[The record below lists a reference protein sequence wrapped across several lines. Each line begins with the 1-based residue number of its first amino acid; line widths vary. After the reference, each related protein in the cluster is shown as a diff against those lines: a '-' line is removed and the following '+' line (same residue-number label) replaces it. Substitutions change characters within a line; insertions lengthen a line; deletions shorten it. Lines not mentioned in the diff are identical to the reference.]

1 MQITEQK
8 WVIVLVEDE
17 FEAFIIDDFF
27 DFVDIELI
35 VDVIEFE
42 TELEILV
49 VKDSNICL
57 RIVGKNFDHT
67 GSIYKVMLKKFW

>member
-57 RIVGKNFDHT
+57 WIVGKNFDHT